1 MFGPQGHIEQWL
13 NAYGDLIAQEGDAWQ
28 WRSFYDQP
36 LSQDNQNLIAL
47 HQARIIRSVLW
58 DHNDQPR
65 EFTYHAGVD
74 SIDSPIDVVNWQIA
88 DQTQIIQRSRKT
100 QDHYPVIP
108 VKLAID
114 RNREIL
120 IKLTNDQ
127 GQKSE
132 SHFRGPWAFQHFID
146 HIKVSQPNTADNY
159 ILALKPNAS
168 FSQNFKFIPSNNFS
182 IGYIKLNSLLAGWK
196 VSNPLFNK
204 EDKPN
209 ADQ

>member
-1 MFGPQGHIEQWL
+1 MTNWSRQ
-13 NAYGDLIAQEGDAWQ
+13 
-28 WRSFYDQP
+28 
-36 LSQDNQNLIAL
+36 QNLIAL

-65 EFTYHAGVD
+65 EFTYHAEVD
-74 SIDSPIDVVNWQIA
+74 SIDNPIDVVNWQIA

-127 GQKSE
+127 GQKVAISADLGLFGILLII
-132 SHFRGPWAFQHFID
+132 SKSP
-146 HIKVSQPNTADNY
+146 QPIRPITIY
-159 ILALKPNAS
+159 SPKTQRVVLT
-168 FSQNFKFIPSNNFS
+168 KF
-182 IGYIKLNSLLAGWK
+182 
-196 VSNPLFNK
+196 
-204 EDKPN
+204 
-209 ADQ
+209 